1 MIKNNIFRG
10 LILALLGV
18 VFCTTATAADF
29 QVATEGSSSALP
41 LVSSTAT
48 TTFVWDNV
56 NDHEVVGTAAEA
68 VAGDIKLITGQ
79 QPSVVTSLNDA
90 GLMPVITGTIGR
102 STFIDGLVSSGKLN
116 VTDIVGKWEAY
127 TLQVVDAPANGV
139 ERALVIAG
147 STPRG
152 TAYGLFEL
160 SRRAGVSPFV
170 WWADVTPE
178 PRNTLYVS
186 GSLTVGEPSVKYR
199 GIFINDE
206 DWGMQPWAALNM
218 DPDVKD
224 IGPNTY
230 AHVFELMLRLR
241 ANYLWPAMHPSTK
254 AFWYYKQNPVM
265 ARKYDIVLGASHC
278 EPLLRNNVDEWKNNY
293 KEEYGEA
300 PGAWNWKTNSA
311 AITKYWTDRVI
322 ESKNNDAIY
331 TLGMRGI
338 HDSSMPGY
346 STNTEK
352 HAALKDVIAKQR
364 EILATNLGKDAAD
377 VPQVFCPYKE
387 ALTLYRMGLDL
398 PEDVTLLWVDDNFG
412 YVRQYS
418 DAKEQQRAGGGGV
431 YYHFSYWGTPCDFLW
446 LSTVSPTL
454 TSYEMTKAYDLN
466 CKDVWIFNVGDLKPQ
481 EKELQFAM
489 DFSWDVKAWS
499 PDKAYG
505 YIEQWASETFGDDL
519 AKDIAAVQNEY
530 YRLAALGK
538 PEHSHKIKR
547 SEADMLQRIVDYN
560 AVEQQVISLYSR
572 VPERL
577 KDAYFQL
584 IYYPVVACSQYNK
597 KVYYAQ
603 LSFIAA
609 ERSDKLLMQSYSTQA
624 LQAYNSIV
632 DLTKQYNTEI
642 SGGKWNKMMDYAP
655 RGLAQ
660 FYAPTV
666 ATEDDIPAEP
676 VKASEQPN
684 IIRLA
689 GSEYTASGNTNDL
702 RTYQGLGISDNSV
715 TIMPL
720 NLTSYSSDDV
730 ASAPYVEYTI
740 PVKNGANTITVKCL
754 PDFPIDASH
763 NLRFATSINGSTP
776 VIHSIKM
783 EAEASPWSTNV
794 MTGYSYGQDIFAAT
808 ADGDATLRI
817 YLMDPAV
824 VISEVEVVQPML
836 QNQYTQKIINA
847 SFEQKAENSYNDGS
861 TVRGYPYGWQHTG
874 NLSGNSYGINNDG
887 VGYVGN
893 NLCWLN
899 STPMPSLF
907 ELYQTVN
914 GLEAGRY
921 ALTCKMAVP
930 NDRLTNQCLFANN
943 TIQYYGN
950 ASDYGS
956 NIDTSADVSYA
967 GYSTS
972 SNFQL
977 HTLRVEFDLAEGEPL
992 KLGIRTSNVLAD
1004 GSNAKI
1010 MRDGSK

>member
-322 ESKNNDAIY
+322 ESK
-331 TLGMRGI
+331 TTMPSI
-338 HDSSMPGY
+338 HSVCAASM
-346 STNTEK
+346 
-352 HAALKDVIAKQR
+352 IAQC
-364 EILATNLGKDAAD
+364 LAT
-377 VPQVFCPYKE
+377 
-387 ALTLYRMGLDL
+387 
-398 PEDVTLLWVDDNFG
+398 LL
-412 YVRQYS
+412 
-418 DAKEQQRAGGGGV
+418 
-431 YYHFSYWGTPCDFLW
+431 
-446 LSTVSPTL
+446 
-454 TSYEMTKAYDLN
+454 
-466 CKDVWIFNVGDLKPQ
+466 I
-481 EKELQFAM
+481 
-489 DFSWDVKAWS
+489 
-499 PDKAYG
+499 
-505 YIEQWASETFGDDL
+505 
-519 AKDIAAVQNEY
+519 
-530 YRLAALGK
+530 
-538 PEHSHKIKR
+538 
-547 SEADMLQRIVDYN
+547 
-560 AVEQQVISLYSR
+560 
-572 VPERL
+572 
-577 KDAYFQL
+577 
-584 IYYPVVACSQYNK
+584 
-597 KVYYAQ
+597 
-603 LSFIAA
+603 
-609 ERSDKLLMQSYSTQA
+609 
-624 LQAYNSIV
+624 
-632 DLTKQYNTEI
+632 
-642 SGGKWNKMMDYAP
+642 
-655 RGLAQ
+655 
-660 FYAPTV
+660 
-666 ATEDDIPAEP
+666 
-676 VKASEQPN
+676 
-684 IIRLA
+684 
-689 GSEYTASGNTNDL
+689 L
-702 RTYQGLGISDNSV
+702 RN
-715 TIMPL
+715 MP
-720 NLTSYSSDDV
+720 
-730 ASAPYVEYTI
+730 
-740 PVKNGANTITVKCL
+740 
-754 PDFPIDASH
+754 H
-763 NLRFATSINGSTP
+763 
-776 VIHSIKM
+776 
-783 EAEASPWSTNV
+783 
-794 MTGYSYGQDIFAAT
+794 
-808 ADGDATLRI
+808 
-817 YLMDPAV
+817 
-824 VISEVEVVQPML
+824 
-836 QNQYTQKIINA
+836 
-847 SFEQKAENSYNDGS
+847 
-861 TVRGYPYGWQHTG
+861 
-874 NLSGNSYGINNDG
+874 
-887 VGYVGN
+887 
-893 NLCWLN
+893 
-899 STPMPSLF
+899 
-907 ELYQTVN
+907 
-914 GLEAGRY
+914 
-921 ALTCKMAVP
+921 
-930 NDRLTNQCLFANN
+930 
-943 TIQYYGN
+943 
-950 ASDYGS
+950 
-956 NIDTSADVSYA
+956 
-967 GYSTS
+967 
-972 SNFQL
+972 
-977 HTLRVEFDLAEGEPL
+977 
-992 KLGIRTSNVLAD
+992 
-1004 GSNAKI
+1004 
-1010 MRDGSK
+1010 